1 MELLEEFD
9 LTEAAK
15 RPLKNF
21 SGGMRRRL
29 DLAASLIAQPP
40 LLFLDEP
47 TTGLDPRTR
56 NQMWDTI
63 RRLVN
68 SGSTV
73 LLTTQYLQE
82 ADELADRIAV
92 IDHGRVVA
100 EGTVNELKSSV
111 GTSSLQ
117 LSIQDYKDIE
127 IASRKVEEVL
137 KVKSVVSPEGSRI
150 TAPMADADLVT
161 DLLIAFRQSG
171 IQLAELSVQKP
182 TLDEVFLSITENS
195 KDKHEPKLA
204 SQLESSGGMKKM
216 KTTTMTQGTKRQL
229 RNSTT
234 LGQAIR
240 NSLTM
245 AYRGLLKIRRT
256 PEQLFDVT
264 LQPIIF
270 TLMFTYIFG
279 GAISGDIQSYLPVI
293 IPGIL
298 VQTVIT
304 TSVVTGTQL
313 REDMDK
319 GVFDRFKSLP
329 IARIAPLAGA
339 LLADTIR
346 YTIATALTFSMGFL
360 MGYRP
365 EGGLGHVAIA
375 ALLVI
380 VCAWAIS
387 WIFAFFGVIARTASS
402 VQGISMIILF
412 PLTFLSNAF
421 VPADTMPNWLQWFV
435 KINPISHLV
444 TAVRDLANNGTV
456 GWDLI
461 ASLIGAAVIVAVF
474 APITVRAYM
483 RRT

>member
-1 MELLEEFD
+1 MKSTSIKQI
-9 LTEAAK
+9 TE
-15 RPLKNF
+15 
-21 SGGMRRRL
+21 
-29 DLAASLIAQPP
+29 
-40 LLFLDEP
+40 
-47 TTGLDPRTR
+47 R
-56 NQMWDTI
+56 NL
-63 RRLVN
+63 RN
-68 SGSTV
+68 
-73 LLTTQYLQE
+73 
-82 ADELADRIAV
+82 
-92 IDHGRVVA
+92 
-100 EGTVNELKSSV
+100 K
-111 GTSSLQ
+111 TS
-117 LSIQDYKDIE
+117 
-127 IASRKVEEVL
+127 
-137 KVKSVVSPEGSRI
+137 
-150 TAPMADADLVT
+150 
-161 DLLIAFRQSG
+161 FRQT
-171 IQLAELSVQKP
+171 V
-182 TLDEVFLSITENS
+182 
-195 KDKHEPKLA
+195 
-204 SQLESSGGMKKM
+204 
-216 KTTTMTQGTKRQL
+216 
-229 RNSTT
+229 
-234 LGQAIR
+234 R

-279 GAISGDIQSYLPVI
+279 GAIAGDVQSYLPII

-304 TSVVTGTQL
+304 TSIVTGVQL

-346 YTIATALTFSMGFL
+346 YTIATVLTFVMGYI

-365 EGGLGHVAIA
+365 EGGLGNVVIA

-402 VQGISMIILF
+402 VQGISMIVLF

-421 VPADTMPNWLQWFV
+421 VPVETMPNFLQWFV

-444 TAVRDLANNGTV
+444 TAVRELTNSGTIGLDLYF
-456 GWDLI
+456 
-461 ASLIGAAVIVAVF
+461 SLFGAAVIVAIF

-483 RRT
+483 RRA